1 MLCNETT
8 EITVTFFRR
17 LFRSDDE
24 NFCLGIYQQGK
35 GPSAEYVTCKGANL
49 PELRFPVTFSGQWV
63 NDPKYGRQF
72 QVEWVVSQLPN
83 DNKDMAD
90 FISAMKIGIG
100 PKRAKYMI
108 DLVGADKFWDTIQSN
123 PEVFLKVNG
132 ISESVI
138 QKLKSKIVSL
148 TYQKTLLQY
157 FRSDLKLDGNR
168 YKRLCSMFQGRLDEM
183 LPTIQENPFILLQAG
198 YSFHEIDY
206 FCSRNTRFPI
216 TDNRRMTA
224 AVIQVL
230 LDAQQQSHVGL
241 PVNLMPMQLRSIL
254 SLYGGVNLEDCNFF
268 LNEMLDSKY
277 ITCDNGMYYLTRTY
291 QEERQLA
298 SSILSRLNAPK
309 RDIPK
314 ADVEAALLEYGKGKG
329 FEPSPDQKNAIYGAL
344 TNHFCVITG
353 GPGTGK
359 STILDALLVCWKK
372 FVKNDDWVLM
382 APTGKASVRMT
393 ETTGEDASTIHSQLK
408 LSVSDT
414 ILDPDVKGLEPL
426 TVEAGLVVVDEAS
439 MLDQPV
445 MNALLKAVNKPQQH
459 FVLVGDPEQLPSVG
473 YGNILADL
481 ISSGVVP
488 VYRLNTIYRQAAGNP
503 IITNSQKIQSGD
515 IELDWRNKSFR
526 RYNHGSDE
534 ENMKTACKFFMRC
547 VNQFGIK
554 NVAMLSPYHRNNPI
568 STDSM
573 NKVLQ
578 NAFNPDKGQ
587 PSVKS
592 MGQTLRFGDR
602 VMQLKNTESVSNGD
616 TGTICQVQ
624 PDAAADEHCLWVKF
638 DTGLTIPYTKDDLN
652 QLELAYAFTVHK
664 SQGSQYP
671 CVVMILPQKRT
682 PFLKR
687 NLLYTG
693 ITRASKYVAIISP
706 TVTIDYMIQNCKTDD
721 RYTTLV
727 QLLQEKELLQGAA

>member
-1 MLCNETT
+1 MLSNETT
-8 EITVTFFRR
+8 EITVTFFKR

-24 NFCLGIYQQGK
+24 NFCIGMYQQGK
-35 GPSAEYVTCKGANL
+35 GSRAEYITCKGANL
-49 PELRFPVTFSGQWV
+49 PELHFPVTFSGQWV
-63 NDPKYGRQF
+63 NDPKFGRQF

-90 FISAMKIGIG
+90 FITAMKIGIG
-100 PKRAKYMI
+100 PKRAQRMI
-108 DLVGADKFWDTIQSN
+108 DLVGADKFWDTVQN
-123 PEVFLKVNG
+123 DPEVFLKVNG
-132 ISESVI
+132 INECVI
-138 QKLKSKIVSL
+138 QKLKNKIVTL
-148 TYQKTLLQY
+148 TYQKALLQY
-157 FRSDLKLDGNR
+157 FHSDLKLDGNR
-168 YKRLCSMFQGRLDEM
+168 YKRLCTMFQGKLDEM
-183 LPTIQENPFILLQAG
+183 LPTIQKNPFVLLQAG
-198 YSFHEIDY
+198 FHFREVDY
-206 FCSRNTRFPI
+206 FCSRNTHFLL
-216 TDNRRMTA
+216 TDTRRMTA
-224 AVIQVL
+224 ATIQVL

-241 PVNLMPMQLRSIL
+241 PVEQMPTQLRSIL
-254 SLYGGVNLEDCNFF
+254 SFCGGVSLEDCTFF

-277 ITCDNGMYYLTRTY
+277 VTCDNAMYYLTRTY
-291 QEERQLA
+291 QEERQMA
-298 SSILSRLNAPK
+298 NSILERLSAPK
-309 RDIPK
+309 RIISKVD
-314 ADVEAALLEYGKGKG
+314 ADAALAEYGNEKG
-329 FEPSPDQKNAIYGAL
+329 FELSPDQKNAIYGAL
-344 TNHFCVITG
+344 TDHFCIVTG

-372 FVKNDDWVLM
+372 FVKADDWVLM
-382 APTGKASVRMT
+382 APTGKAAVRMT
-393 ETTGEDASTIHSQLK
+393 ETTGETAGTIHSMLK

-414 ILDPDVKGLEPL
+414 PLDPEVKTLEPL
-426 TVEAGLVVVDEAS
+426 PVEKGLVIIDEAS

-445 MNALLKAVNKPQQH
+445 MSALLKAVTKQQH
-459 FVLVGDPEQLPSVG
+459 FILVGDPEQLPSVG
-473 YGNILADL
+473 YGNVLADL

-503 IITNSQKIQSGD
+503 IITNSTKMQKGET
-515 IELDWRNKSFR
+515 ELDWSNKSFR

-534 ENMKTACKFFMRC
+534 ENMKIACKFFMRC

-554 NVAMLSPYHRNNPI
+554 KVAMLSPYHRNNPI

-578 NAFNPDKGQ
+578 DAFNPDKGQ
-587 PSVKS
+587 PSIKS

-624 PDAAADEHCLWVKF
+624 PNAAADEHCLWVKF

-693 ITRASKYVAIISP
+693 ITRASKYVAIVSP

-727 QLLQEKELLQGAA
+727 QLLQEKEHLQGAA